1 VETVGIV
8 ENFPLNETTLVTAFS
23 TEEGAAEGASEYALG
38 VTFAAG
44 DYFAAMGIELKR
56 GRDFTEA
63 EQLQN
68 PGHVLVSEST
78 AARLWP
84 GEDPIGKVVTV
95 NQFGL
100 RETVIGVVEDVRQ
113 SDFRNAA
120 GPGVYFPMV
129 LQRPEINAL
138 STPAYVLRTSR
149 AASIAR
155 DVRALIDEVAPEAP
169 MYRVYTIEQLV
180 GDSMARLSFTLIALG
195 LAAGLALLLGMVGL
209 YGILAS
215 TVAERTRELG
225 IRIALGA
232 DPARV
237 RRMVV
242 VQGLRVVA
250 LGVAVGIAGA
260 LFGARALEG
269 LLYGVEALDVVT
281 LVGTSAVMLIVGA
294 VASWVPAYR
303 ASSVDPV
310 ATLAES

>member
-1 VETVGIV
+1 V
-8 ENFPLNETTLVTAFS
+8 ENFPLNEGTSVMVFTTDQ
-23 TEEGAAEGASEYALG
+23 GAAEGAAEFPLG
-38 VTFAAG
+38 LTFAAG
-44 DYFAAMGIELKR
+44 DYFRAMGIELKR
-56 GRDFTEA
+56 GRDFTRA
-63 EQLQN
+63 EQVQN
-68 PGHVLVSEST
+68 PGHVIVSEST

-84 GEDPIGKVVTV
+84 GEDPIGKRL
-95 NQFGL
+95 NLDRFGL

-113 SDFRNAA
+113 SDFRNEA
-120 GPGVYFPMV
+120 GPGVYFPLV
-129 LQRPEINAL
+129 LQKPELNAL

-149 AASIAR
+149 ASTIAA
-155 DVRALIDEVAPEAP
+155 DVRALVNEVAPEAP
-169 MYRVYTIEQLV
+169 MYRVFTIEQLV
-180 GDSMARLSFTLIALG
+180 LDSMARLSFTLIALG
-195 LAAGLALLLGMVGL
+195 LAAGLALFLGMVGL

-242 VQGLRVVA
+242 AQGMRVVG
-250 LGVAVGIAGA
+250 LGVAVGIVGA
-260 LFGARALEG
+260 IFGARALEG
-269 LLYGVEALDVVT
+269 LLYGVRALDVAT
-281 LVGTSAVMLIVGA
+281 LVTTSVIMLLVGA